1 MKKTRK
7 RYLQFALH
15 RNGAEITE
23 KQFSSAI
30 WSSLLSLYGEICTA
44 DSKFYLNSYDTKK
57 GTGIL
62 QCNATALEKVI
73 ASAVMISSI
82 GNTRVSFEPKK
93 TSGTIRGLG

>member
-7 RYLQFALH
+7 RYLRFILH
-15 RNGAEITE
+15 KNGAEITE
-23 KQFSSAI
+23 KQLSNAI

-44 DSKFYLNSYDTKK
+44 DSKFYLNSYDAKK

-62 QCNATALEKVI
+62 QCNAAALEKVI

-82 GNTRVSFEPKK
+82 GNIHVSFEPRK

>member
-7 RYLQFALH
+7 RYLRFILH
-15 RNGAEITE
+15 RNGADITD
-23 KQFSSAI
+23 KQFSNAI

-44 DSKFYLNSYDTKK
+44 DSKFYLNSYDAKK

-62 QCNATALEKVI
+62 QCNAAALEKVI
-73 ASAVMISSI
+73 ASAVMINSI

-93 TSGTIRGLG
+93 ISGTIKGLG

>member
-7 RYLQFALH
+7 RYLQFTLH
-15 RNGAEITE
+15 RNGVEITE

-62 QCNATALEKVI
+62 QCNATALE
-73 ASAVMISSI
+73 
-82 GNTRVSFEPKK
+82 
-93 TSGTIRGLG
+93 

>member
-7 RYLQFALH
+7 RYLRFILH

-23 KQFSSAI
+23 KQFSGAI

-44 DSKFYLNSYDTKK
+44 DSKFYLNNYDARK

-62 QCNATALEKVI
+62 QCNAAALEKVI
-73 ASAVMISSI
+73 VSAVMISSI
-82 GNTRVSFEPKK
+82 GATSVSFEPRKV
-93 TSGTIRGLG
+93 SGTIKGLG